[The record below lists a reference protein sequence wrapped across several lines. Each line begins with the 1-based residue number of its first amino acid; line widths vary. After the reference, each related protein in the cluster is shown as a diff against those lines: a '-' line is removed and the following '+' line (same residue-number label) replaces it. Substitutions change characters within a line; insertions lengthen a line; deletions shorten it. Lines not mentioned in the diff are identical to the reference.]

1 MKSSDPILND
11 YTVALRRL
19 ADGTV
24 RSFDVV
30 ATHAYSAVIIA
41 RSTAGPGHVLQRVQL
56 QEWA

>member
-1 MKSSDPILND
+1 
-11 YTVALRRL
+11 VALRRL

-56 QEWA
+56 PEWA